1 MKNLKT
7 KMVVDSF
14 IDCHNTEIAAE
25 LRLLDVDYIY
35 SNLVNGVYGEVREV
49 TTPAG
54 KEREIEI
61 EGSESYS
68 GYDYLFNF

>member
-7 KMVVDSF
+7 KIVIDF
-14 IDCHNTEIAAE
+14 IDCHNIEIAAE
-25 LRLLDVDYIY
+25 LRRFDVDHIY
-35 SNLVNGVYGEVREV
+35 SNLVNGEYGEVREV

-61 EGSESYS
+61 EPSYSYS
-68 GYDYLFNF
+68 GYPYLFNF